1 MIRFIRMENFK
12 CFETQKVEL
21 GALTLLSGLN
31 GMGKSTI
38 LQALLL
44 LRQSYQQGLLQKT
57 GLSLNGD
64 LVRIGTAQDALFEDA
79 KEEKIGFEIGMAN
92 GNKGK
97 WRFNYNE
104 EADVLDLDQSP
115 SNGNIYRS
123 SLFEDD
129 FHYLQAERLGP
140 RRFFEMS
147 VSQVQQHK
155 QIGTR
160 GEFTA
165 HFLASYGAKKI
176 SKKSLS
182 HSKAESLKLRDQ
194 VEAWL
199 EEISPGTRIHL
210 GLHKG
215 MDLVN
220 LEYSFITGKHV
231 SNNFR
236 STNVGFGLTYTL
248 PVIVALLASAKGA
261 LIMIENPEAH
271 LHPEGQVRIG
281 ELMALAASCG
291 IQVVVESH
299 SDHILNGIRL
309 AVYNQ
314 KIAPDKVMLH
324 YFERKEINQGKT
336 SVVTP
341 TIDQNGRIDRWPD
354 GFFDVWD
361 KCLETLLTPRT

>member
-1 MIRFIRMENFK
+1 MIRLLRMENFK
-12 CFETQKVEL
+12 CFEKQEIEL

-31 GMGKSTI
+31 GMGKSTV

-44 LRQSYQQGLLQKT
+44 LRQSYQQEFLQKT
-57 GLSLNGD
+57 GLALNGD
-64 LVRIGTAQDALFEDA
+64 LVKIGTAQDALFEDA
-79 KEEKIGFEIGMAN
+79 KEEKIALELELAGGS
-92 GNKGK
+92 KGK
-97 WRFNYNE
+97 WRFNYNK
-104 EADVLDLDQSP
+104 EADVLDLDQADITEDLYQ
-115 SNGNIYRS
+115 SN
-123 SLFEDD
+123 LFKDN

-147 VSQVQQHK
+147 VYQVQQHK

-160 GEFTA
+160 GEFAA
-165 HFLASYGAKKI
+165 HLLDTYGSEKIIDASLAYPNS
-176 SKKSLS
+176 
-182 HSKAESLKLRDQ
+182 ESLKLRDQ

-199 EEISPGTRIHL
+199 EEISPGTRIHID
-210 GLHKG
+210 LHKT

-220 LEYSFITGKHV
+220 LEYSFVTGKHV
-231 SNNFR
+231 SNKFR

-248 PVIVALLASAKGA
+248 PVIVALLAAGPGS
-261 LIMIENPEAH
+261 LIIIENPEAH
-271 LHPEGQVRIG
+271 LHPKGQVRIG
-281 ELMALAASCG
+281 ELMAIAASSG

-309 AVYNQ
+309 AVYNK
-314 KIAPDKVMLH
+314 KIASDKVMFH
-324 YFERKEINQGKT
+324 YFERKEIDQGKT

-341 TIDQNGRIDRWPD
+341 KIDQNGRIDRWPD

>member
-12 CFETQKVEL
+12 CFEKQEIEL

-31 GMGKSTI
+31 GMGKSTV

-57 GLSLNGD
+57 GLALNGD
-64 LVRIGTAQDALFEDA
+64 WVQIGTAQDALFENA
-79 KEEKIGFEIGMAN
+79 KEEKIGFELRLRDN
-92 GNKGK
+92 SRGK
-97 WRFNYNE
+97 WRFNYNK
-104 EADVLDLDQSP
+104 EADVLDLDHADMDD
-115 SNGNIYRS
+115 GIYQT
-123 SLFEDD
+123 SLFKDN

-147 VSQVQQHK
+147 VYQVQQHR
-155 QIGTR
+155 QIGPR

-165 HFLASYGAKKI
+165 HLLDIYGSEKITHASLAYPATR
-176 SKKSLS
+176 
-182 HSKAESLKLRDQ
+182 SLKLRDQ

-199 EEISPGTRIHL
+199 EEISPGTRIHID
-210 GLHKG
+210 LHKA

-220 LEYSFITGKHV
+220 LEYSFVTGKHV
-231 SNNFR
+231 SSKFR

-248 PVIVALLASAKGA
+248 PVIVALLASGPGS
-261 LIMIENPEAH
+261 LIIIENPEAH
-271 LHPEGQVRIG
+271 LHPKGQVRIG
-281 ELMALAASCG
+281 ELMSIAAACG

-309 AVYNQ
+309 AVYNG
-314 KIAPDKVMLH
+314 KISPDNVKLH
-324 YFERKEINQGKT
+324 YFERKEVDQGMV
-336 SVVTP
+336 SIVTP
-341 TIDQNGRIDRWPD
+341 VIDPNGRIDRWPE

-361 KCLETLLTPRT
+361 QCLEALLTPKS

>member
-12 CFETQKVEL
+12 CFETQKIEL

-104 EADVLDLDQSP
+104 EADVLDLDQHP

-140 RRFFEMS
+140 RRF
-147 VSQVQQHK
+147 
-155 QIGTR
+155 R
-160 GEFTA
+160 
-165 HFLASYGAKKI
+165 
-176 SKKSLS
+176 
-182 HSKAESLKLRDQ
+182 
-194 VEAWL
+194 
-199 EEISPGTRIHL
+199 
-210 GLHKG
+210 
-215 MDLVN
+215 
-220 LEYSFITGKHV
+220 
-231 SNNFR
+231 
-236 STNVGFGLTYTL
+236 
-248 PVIVALLASAKGA
+248 
-261 LIMIENPEAH
+261 
-271 LHPEGQVRIG
+271 
-281 ELMALAASCG
+281 
-291 IQVVVESH
+291 
-299 SDHILNGIRL
+299 
-309 AVYNQ
+309 
-314 KIAPDKVMLH
+314 
-324 YFERKEINQGKT
+324 
-336 SVVTP
+336 
-341 TIDQNGRIDRWPD
+341 
-354 GFFDVWD
+354 
-361 KCLETLLTPRT
+361 